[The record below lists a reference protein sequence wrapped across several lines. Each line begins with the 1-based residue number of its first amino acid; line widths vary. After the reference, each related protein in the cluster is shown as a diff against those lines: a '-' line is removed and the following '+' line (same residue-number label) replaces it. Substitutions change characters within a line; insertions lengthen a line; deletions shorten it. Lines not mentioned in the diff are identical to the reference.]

1 MKGDQNIVCYL
12 QLFKGRHDYFAEQ
25 GDDHYRPVHNPFG
38 EFYLDQHLR
47 GDATYGLYLLNSES
61 YCHLLCV
68 DIDIPKGDV
77 CAIDISNRIEK
88 YEYLRPKLQAVV
100 DTLRIN
106 LGVPSESIL
115 LEDTGGRGYH
125 VWVFMAGPLD
135 GRTAVR
141 FGAVL
146 KKHLT
151 FEVEFFPKQGTLN
164 ENRKFGNLI
173 KLPLGVH
180 RKYGLRSVFF
190 SICDNGLKFIDGVK
204 ENLSYLSSV
213 VPAAPDAIAHSAQ
226 TLVNDLPVP
235 DYALSE
241 LVTAVDGRPHYDG
254 DPKTLLSQCTALCNI
269 RLKAERGEALDRSEA
284 FHFANAML
292 SVSGGEGCVHETMRL
307 SFGQKY
313 DQQLCQ
319 KEIDN
324 ILPLRPTSCFTLVQT
339 SICPEYCKDSV
350 RKRNEDPLAPNTSP
364 CSVWLQ
370 PTRRRRVADGA
381 DLLNSIATPSNVKSA
396 FFQLRQYHEH
406 EDLLFFDPFDFEN
419 FEKHLDA
426 NCEVISRA
434 LRERDQLATTGFLP
448 VRLPKKLDEN
458 LVLDFRTMSYS
469 SIYDLAP
476 IQAVFNCVA
485 PIIEEAFQDTSY
497 GYRWNLDT
505 DDPSRIFEDWRT
517 SYPRFRNAIMA
528 ALRRIPNGYHVCCDI
543 KGFYDHVDHEILVR
557 QIRRLVADDYV
568 YRSIE
573 QVVRSY
579 EFQKGCGQG
588 LPQGPAYARLLAN
601 LYLNDFDKAA
611 ARITP
616 EYFRYVDDLVLVFT
630 NREDAE
636 RGLENLARVLSE
648 LHLEFSQDEAKK
660 PAINV
665 NSDVTRVRKMLDTIQ
680 YGILEGTRHLPHL
693 AQQAVKDFGDA
704 IERRNVSP
712 ANLNDLI
719 QINDVLPSL
728 LYVVTQESLN
738 PHPLRKKTCE
748 VIRFLVNRHYFCPKK
763 LKTIFYSLLQLEW
776 DHGVVLELFRD
787 MEPTHKAYFMLSVFA
802 RWKSQ
807 TEHRELLEEMLH
819 IASTDDDPFVWGF
832 AIAIA
837 SFLGIESDRAI
848 QLGHLKEMLSRDAG
862 LFGLLKMVGVVTYDS
877 LSPEEQKSISGL
889 VVANSPDLAKILL
902 LGALPNLPKRY
913 IDGLYF
919 RSILQG
925 ASVILLPAVSVLLA
939 AASDATQLFYDLI
952 DFGLQRLPFKSLFIS
967 LVTKE
972 LFDKRASSGT
982 AELDNLRELYGQI
995 RDPELANAML
1005 GALSR
1010 ISQHAPA
1017 CETEFAKMHRRLGE
1031 YNECFLFERT
1041 VSDASYTYVELIP
1054 ESRLREY
1061 LHRDLDFARNIV
1073 ADLSASDV
1081 LPPSKFVYFSGAGE
1095 VHLEFSSQKQYVEL
1109 DRKQFSLMGNTIQL
1123 ALRLAAQ
1130 AYRKAMYFHRKT
1142 GKVTPITLDN
1152 VLVDATKNTLAFR
1165 TVGKCLCVPHLLGGV
1180 PVGDEVSD
1188 IAKMVSAFLR
1198 DLFFE
1203 NEVAARTFLE
1213 ERHHT
1218 GMEAVLSDCIKNMK
1232 GKEPS
1237 YRYTCSRFAYL
1248 VEQFTEPSDLS
1259 EQQICMRYLRERLKA
1274 SLFRFNSQKITW
1286 AGICR
1291 ALNEHFTEH
1300 VRVVC
1305 GPEVLGDASFRNRI
1319 MFRGSSTRGL
1329 HTLSQGLLNLV
1340 LNRQDVLGANY
1351 AADPYCDL
1359 VEFLLLYG
1367 IICVE
1372 TVSLAVIL
1380 NKKQGLKEFFATS
1393 PRSEDVVRVE
1403 AAGLG
1408 ADFAVEDLGAL
1419 LIDEPKEKRDQS
1431 MMALSLRQLAVQSL
1445 LSCGVVLID
1454 GHTLKVT
1461 KPGRL
1466 SDNVFHP
1473 LSHACLI
1480 RLSQIEQF
1488 ADRILNSVFSGLRS
1502 NEDLASPGWLPET
1515 WEAVEILSKDLK
1527 KARHSLA
1534 IVRRHGHAYGGYFP
1548 DILCKS
1554 RLRRE
1559 RIAKEESLPGF
1570 ALTNSFPTSREGY
1583 ACSWDL
1589 RAASVDNLV
1598 IPSEGVNS
1606 LMRDLMKGRIFG
1618 YKVLYLYSGKALLAW
1633 DIAGFIG
1640 SGILEA
1646 ACWLVRAG
1654 VGVGQMTKGVCTV
1667 GTYVFGPLIFL
1678 FFTKGLLYDLK
1689 DWLGPNKSVTR
1700 VLRAVFTLPRDPS

>member
-1 MKGDQNIVCYL
+1 MNGDQNIACYL
-12 QLFKGRHDYFAEQ
+12 QLFKGRDDYFAEQ
-25 GDDHYRPVHNPFG
+25 GEDHYRPVQNPFG
-38 EFYLDQHLR
+38 EYYLDQHLR
-47 GDATYGLYLLNSES
+47 GDATYGLYLLNSGS

-77 CAIDISNRIEK
+77 CAINISNRIEK
-88 YEYLRPKLQAVV
+88 YNYLRPKLQAVV
-100 DTLRIN
+100 DTLRTN
-106 LGVPSESIL
+106 LGIPSESIL

-125 VWVFMAGPLD
+125 VWIFMAGPLD

-141 FGAVL
+141 FGAIL
-146 KKHLT
+146 KTHLK

-164 ENRKFGNLI
+164 EKRKFGNLI

-190 SICDNGLKFIDGVK
+190 SICGEDPRFIDGVK
-204 ENLSYLSSV
+204 ENLEYLISV
-213 VPAAPDAIAHSAQ
+213 VPVAPDALAHSAQ

-235 DYALSE
+235 DYALPE
-241 LVTAVDGRPHYDG
+241 LVSAVDERPHYDG
-254 DPKTLLSQCTALCNI
+254 DSKTLLSQCRALCNI
-269 RLKAERGEALDRSEA
+269 RLKAEKGEALNRSEA

-292 SVSGGEGCVHETMRL
+292 SVSGGEGCVHATMRL

-313 DQQLCQ
+313 DQQRCQ

-339 SICPEYCKDSV
+339 SICSEYCKDSV

-364 CSVWLQ
+364 CSVWLR
-370 PTRRRRVADGA
+370 PTRRKRVADGA
-381 DLLNSIATPSNVKSA
+381 DLLNLIATPSNVKSA

-406 EDLLFFDPFDFEN
+406 EDLLFFDPFDFKH

-426 NCEVISRA
+426 NCEVISSA
-434 LRERDQLATTGFLP
+434 LRERHPLATTGFLP

-476 IQAVFNCVA
+476 IQAIFNCVA

-557 QIRRLVADDYV
+557 QIRKLVANDYV
-568 YRSIE
+568 YGSIE
-573 QVVRSY
+573 QVVRKY
-579 EFQKGCGQG
+579 EFQKDSGKG

-630 NREDAE
+630 NKEEAE

-680 YGILEGTRHLPHL
+680 YGILDGTRHLPHL

-712 ANLNDLI
+712 TNLSDLI

-728 LYVVTQESLN
+728 LYVVTQASLN

-748 VIRFLVNRHYFCPKK
+748 VLRFLVKRHYFCPKK

-776 DHGVVLELFRD
+776 DHGVVLEMFRD

-807 TEHRELLEEMLH
+807 TEHRDLLEGMLH

-837 SFLGIESDRAI
+837 SFLGIESDRAT
-848 QLGHLKEMLSRDAG
+848 QLGHLKEVLSRDAG
-862 LFGLLKMVGVVTYDS
+862 LFGLLKMVGVITYDS

-889 VVANSPDLAKILL
+889 VVANSPDLAKILM
-902 LGALPNLPKRY
+902 LGALPNLPKSY

-925 ASVILLPAVSVLLA
+925 ASVIVLPAVSVLLA

-952 DFGLQRLPFKSLFIS
+952 DFGLQRLTFKSLFIS

-972 LFDKRASSGT
+972 LFVKRASSGT

-1061 LHRDLDFARNIV
+1061 LHRDLDYARNIV

-1081 LPPSKFVYFSGAGE
+1081 LPPSKFVYFSGVGE
-1095 VHLEFSSQKQYVEL
+1095 VHLEFSSQMQYVEL
-1109 DRKQFSLMGNTIQL
+1109 DRKQFTLTRSTIQL

-1130 AYRKAMYFHRKT
+1130 AYQKAMFFHRRT

-1152 VLVDATKNTLAFR
+1152 VLVDATKNTLVFR

-1213 ERHHT
+1213 KKHHT

-1237 YRYTCSRFAYL
+1237 HRYTCSRFAYL
-1248 VEQFTEPSDLS
+1248 VEQFTEPTDLC

-1274 SLFRFNSQKITW
+1274 TLFRSNSQKITW

-1291 ALNEHFTEH
+1291 ALNDHISEHIRF
-1300 VRVVC
+1300 VC
-1305 GPEVLGDASFRNRI
+1305 ESEVLGKASFRNRL
-1319 MFRGSSTRGL
+1319 FLRGHSTGAL
-1329 HTLSQGLLNLV
+1329 HTLSQELLNLV

-1372 TVSLAVIL
+1372 TVSLAVML
-1380 NKKQGLKEFFATS
+1380 NKKQVLKEFFATS
-1393 PRSEDVVRVE
+1393 PRCGDIVRVE
-1403 AAGLG
+1403 SAGLS
-1408 ADFAVEDLGAL
+1408 ADFVVEEIGAL
-1419 LIDEPKEKRDQS
+1419 LIDEPKERRDQS

-1445 LSCGVVLID
+1445 LSCCVVEVD
-1454 GHTLKVT
+1454 GHTLKAT
-1461 KPGRL
+1461 KPGRM
-1466 SDNVFHP
+1466 SDDVFHR

-1480 RLSQIEQF
+1480 RLPQVEQF
-1488 ADRILNSVFSGLRS
+1488 AEANLNAVFSALRS
-1502 NEDLASPGWLPET
+1502 NEDLEKPGRLPES
-1515 WEAVEILSKDLK
+1515 WEAVEILSEDLQQ
-1527 KARHSLA
+1527 ARRSLA
-1534 IVRRHGHAYGGYFP
+1534 IVRRHGHANGRYFP
-1548 DILCKS
+1548 DISCNS
-1554 RLRRE
+1554 WPRRE

-1570 ALTNSFPTSREGY
+1570 GLTNSFPISREGY
-1583 ACSWDL
+1583 ACSWDQ
-1589 RAASVDNLV
+1589 RDATVDNLV

-1606 LMRDLMKGRIFG
+1606 LLRDLVKGRIFG

-1646 ACWLVRAG
+1646 ACWLIRAG
-1654 VGVGQMTKGVCTV
+1654 ADVGQMTKGVCTV
-1667 GTYVFGPLIFL
+1667 GTYVFGWAIVLFL
-1678 FFTKGLLYDLK
+1678 TKGLLYDLK
-1689 DWLGPNKSVTR
+1689 DWLGPNKGVTR
-1700 VLRAVFTLPRDPS
+1700 ALRAVFTLPRDTT